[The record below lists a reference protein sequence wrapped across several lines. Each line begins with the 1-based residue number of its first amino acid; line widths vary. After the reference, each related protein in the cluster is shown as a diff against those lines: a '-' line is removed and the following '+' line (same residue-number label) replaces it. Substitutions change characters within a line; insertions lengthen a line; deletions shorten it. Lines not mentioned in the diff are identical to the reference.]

1 MKCGIEQVINT
12 NHPDILMKPKMS
24 RYLKY
29 NIRWQSGFVVCYP
42 CMWFFQDY
50 MQWST
55 LWSVIAF
62 QVVGA
67 NIFYHVD
74 RWIFGDKQ

>member
-1 MKCGIEQVINT
+1 MKMN
-12 NHPDILMKPKMS
+12 

-29 NIRWQSGFVVCYP
+29 NIRWQSGFVICYP

-50 MQWST
+50 LGMSIWA
-55 LWSVIAF
+55 SVIAF
-62 QVVGA
+62 QFVGA

-74 RWIFGDKQ
+74 RWIFKDKK

>member
-1 MKCGIEQVINT
+1 MN
-12 NHPDILMKPKMS
+12 

-29 NIRWQSGFVVCYP
+29 NLRWQSGFVICYP
-42 CMWFFQDY
+42 CMWLFQDY
-50 MQWST
+50 LGWST
-55 LWSVIAF
+55 FWSVIAF

-74 RWIFGDKQ
+74 RWIFKDRSTEPSETKNKT

>member
-1 MKCGIEQVINT
+1 MMMN
-12 NHPDILMKPKMS
+12 

-29 NIRWQSGFVVCYP
+29 NIRWQSGFVICYP

-50 MQWST
+50 LNMPIWA
-55 LWSVIAF
+55 SVIAF
-62 QVVGA
+62 QFVGA

-74 RWIFGDKQ
+74 RWIFKDRSKSKS